1 MNRKKKRKKSKSIV
15 VSISVLFIFINI
27 ICFIVIFYLIEDQYY
42 QMAKKNIYE
51 SNVKA
56 AESFQRDFE
65 NIRFYM
71 NDLTLRIYADEDIN
85 LLCRKIY
92 QGDYKSEQEKQLLV
106 AQAQDACFEY
116 LYYYDFVQ
124 SIRIFMEDDAKT
136 DIRLMR
142 GNWISTVTDCRDEVQ
157 EEIIACKGV
166 LKCYDVGAEHQIIFA
181 RTLKDFQNVLKDDRV
196 MGTVML
202 NLSPK
207 YLQDSLSDIGIT
219 ENSYAML
226 KSEDGT
232 ISSSTR
238 KGNKGRSF
246 QDVLDE
252 EEAQQSMEVF
262 TMKIKPLRQE
272 LVILTPSSDIRL
284 SVGAFSKTLILV
296 IALMALLN
304 FIIVLAV
311 SRMLTKPVGKLVSQI
326 QGIGVDSIVNQH
338 VEASGY
344 REIEDIADNFNY
356 MLNRIEVLVK
366 ENYLITLKEKNA
378 RIEAMQSQINPHFIF
393 NTLETINWKVMFL
406 DVPEVSN
413 MISYLGNILRY
424 TTYQYGKYV
433 SVKQEMAQIE
443 NYLYIQEIRYDHS
456 FDTRILMDEDAG
468 KTIIPC
474 LLIQPLVENAVVHG
488 LRNKKDGVLMIRA
501 RIRKDNLEITVLDN
515 GCGMDASIIQNI
527 LKKPDEMIG
536 ESIGLANVNQ
546 RLCLTYNLEQGLY
559 IKSRKGHYTRMDIV
573 IPLTQGEG
581 QEENSD
587 D

>member
-1 MNRKKKRKKSKSIV
+1 
-15 VSISVLFIFINI
+15 
-27 ICFIVIFYLIEDQYY
+27 
-42 QMAKKNIYE
+42 
-51 SNVKA
+51 
-56 AESFQRDFE
+56 
-65 NIRFYM
+65 
-71 NDLTLRIYADEDIN
+71 
-85 LLCRKIY
+85 
-92 QGDYKSEQEKQLLV
+92 
-106 AQAQDACFEY
+106 
-116 LYYYDFVQ
+116 
-124 SIRIFMEDDAKT
+124 
-136 DIRLMR
+136 
-142 GNWISTVTDCRDEVQ
+142 
-157 EEIIACKGV
+157 
-166 LKCYDVGAEHQIIFA
+166 
-181 RTLKDFQNVLKDDRV
+181 
-196 MGTVML
+196 
-202 NLSPK
+202 
-207 YLQDSLSDIGIT
+207 
-219 ENSYAML
+219 
-226 KSEDGT
+226 
-232 ISSSTR
+232 
-238 KGNKGRSF
+238 
-246 QDVLDE
+246 
-252 EEAQQSMEVF
+252 
-262 TMKIKPLRQE
+262 
-272 LVILTPSSDIRL
+272 
-284 SVGAFSKTLILV
+284 
-296 IALMALLN
+296 
-304 FIIVLAV
+304 
-311 SRMLTKPVGKLVSQI
+311 
-326 QGIGVDSIVNQH
+326 
-338 VEASGY
+338 
-344 REIEDIADNFNY
+344 
-356 MLNRIEVLVK
+356 
-366 ENYLITLKEKNA
+366 
-378 RIEAMQSQINPHFIF
+378 MQSQINPHFIF

-515 GCGMDASIIQNI
+515 GCGMDAAIIQNI